1 MNKLFFEGRI
11 AAAPE
16 LRRHGE
22 TAVCKFTAIRNEYA
36 GVDSAGEKR
45 TRKVAVQFVAFGG
58 LAETMA
64 ANLRTGDQVFIEAS
78 IRNNN
83 YKDGDRDVYGF
94 DFEIQDF
101 SFGAPGA
108 ESRERL
114 AARSAAGAGA
124 G

>member
-16 LRRHGE
+16 LRRHGD
-22 TAVCKFTAIRNEYA
+22 TAVCKFVVIRNEYA
-36 GVDSAGEKR
+36 GVDAGGQKR

-83 YKDGDRDVYGF
+83 YNDGERDIYGF

-114 AARSAAGAGA
+114 AARAAEGAGA